1 MKIVENL
8 PESYKSTLTAFGHRR
23 ELSETPKSSDEKLKE
38 FQLSSP
44 ETVNDRNNFKIQIVN
59 NYLNNDLHSKYCSED
74 IIKVSQHLQTPKEI
88 TNTKEKGGTNI
99 LHKPCLTIDT
109 ARKRIYVTSF
119 GSNFSTNSST
129 EKSTSIPPL

>member
-44 ETVNDRNNFKIQIVN
+44 ETVNDRNHF
-59 NYLNNDLHSKYCSED
+59 
-74 IIKVSQHLQTPKEI
+74 
-88 TNTKEKGGTNI
+88 
-99 LHKPCLTIDT
+99 
-109 ARKRIYVTSF
+109 
-119 GSNFSTNSST
+119 
-129 EKSTSIPPL
+129 